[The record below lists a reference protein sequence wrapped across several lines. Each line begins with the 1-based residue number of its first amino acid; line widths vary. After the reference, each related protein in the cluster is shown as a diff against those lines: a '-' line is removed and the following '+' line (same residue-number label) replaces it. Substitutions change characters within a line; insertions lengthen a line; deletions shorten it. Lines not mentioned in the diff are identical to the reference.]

1 MSATIRRSFLHALIL
16 VGALVASLALVSP
29 AEAKAPQPRDRVLHI
44 AASKQGTPYR
54 YGATG
59 PSAFDCSGFTRWVFA
74 KAGHRLPRTSSAQAA
89 AARHV
94 NRGDRH
100 RGDLVFF
107 RSGGHVYHVGIYAG
121 KNQVWHSPRPGE
133 GVHKERIWTS
143 SVSYGR
149 VR

>member
-1 MSATIRRSFLHALIL
+1 MTATIRRSILHAVIL

-29 AEAKAPQPRDRVLHI
+29 AEAMTAQARDRVVHI

-59 PSAFDCSGFTRWVFA
+59 PRAFDCSGFTRWVYS
-74 KAGHRLPRTSSAQAA
+74 KTGRHLPRTSSAQAA

-94 NRGDRH
+94 NRADR
-100 RGDLVFF
+100 RPGDLVFF
-107 RSGGHVYHVGIYAG
+107 RSGGHVYHVAIYAG
-121 KNQVWHSPRPGE
+121 HNSVWHSPRPGE
-133 GVHKERIWTS
+133 RVHRERIWTS